1 MFKLS
6 IDKDHY
12 KPILV
17 KSGYNNNYIQYESK
31 GDKTLTLK
39 EYLTLTERYLR
50 RLINYYK
57 NKGEWKLQLTAEISF
72 VSLKP
77 DSDETCVMHT
87 RSDNEEFMN
96 GSDTDEIIKGH
107 FKSFLQKYE
116 KKFARKNERIRL

>member
-39 EYLTLTERYLR
+39 EYLALTERYLR